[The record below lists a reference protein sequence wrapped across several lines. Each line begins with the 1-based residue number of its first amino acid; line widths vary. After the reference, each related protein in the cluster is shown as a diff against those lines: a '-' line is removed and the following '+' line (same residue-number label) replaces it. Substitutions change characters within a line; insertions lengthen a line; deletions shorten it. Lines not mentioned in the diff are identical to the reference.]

1 MSFDSCADIIQPNRT
16 QNREARA
23 SNRLVQA
30 DRKER
35 NRRCWTGERLSA
47 LAQSIL
53 VERHANRGVHPQP
66 VEGADFPLRL
76 DAARGNDRMRRCAT
90 QLLEPFEI
98 GATHSS
104 FAIYIRAEKCGAE
117 RFELLDYIF
126 CSNRQ
131 FFSPTCGHDSA
142 LGSVQR
148 DDNCGAAHS
157 RAKLSEK

>member
-1 MSFDSCADIIQPNRT
+1 MSLIRAPTSYNRIGHKTERRRRRIVSCRRI
-16 QNREARA
+16 
-23 SNRLVQA
+23 V
-30 DRKER
+30 R
-35 NRRCWTGERLSA
+35 NLTGDAGPERLSA

-53 VERHANRGVHPQP
+53 VERHAHGGVHPQP

-76 DAARGNDRMRRCAT
+76 DAARGNDRMRRCAP
-90 QLLEPFEI
+90 QLLEPLEI

-104 FAIYIRAEKCGAE
+104 FALYIRAEKYGAE
-117 RFELLDYIF
+117 RFELLDHIF